1 MRNLDSD
8 PFGLGGT
15 SAPLSDAEID
25 AVTPF
30 AATVRDNALTIIHTV
45 FNKEAE
51 VANVAVNTV
60 TGGDV
65 ETALV
70 GDYFLI
76 EVNLQGR
83 QGELYPCL
91 TFLQRDETVAAFDL
105 DVPADPS
112 DWSQQV
118 ERLQNPIELLTE
130 AVNGHLGVDTAGDLT
145 FVRPTVRAV
154 NMPEDYASLL
164 IAPDENWVEVN
175 YHLVIADVGE
185 MQVTSLVAY
194 DLVRRLAGQSAPAP
208 AAGFGAEPAAPAAG
222 RAAASDPL
230 LGFGLGGSDPFNIP
244 TGRTGADI
252 LESIPPLTES
262 SSLGGLGMGS
272 SAPAGFG
279 AGSAGRG
286 VEAGGVRPA
295 QFPSF
300 GESPAR
306 EPVSNIDLILDVNLR
321 VTVELGRTSKSIR
334 EVLDLGPGAVI
345 ELDKLAGEPV
355 DILVNDKPI
364 AKGEVVVVDENFG
377 VRVTDIISPQGRVAS
392 LK

>member
-15 SAPLSDAEID
+15 SAPLGDAEVNAI
-25 AVTPF
+25 TPF

-60 TGGDV
+60 RGGDI

-76 EVNLQGR
+76 EVNLQGQ
-83 QGELYPCL
+83 QGELFPCL
-91 TFLQRDETVAAFDL
+91 TFLQRDETAAAFDL
-105 DVPADPS
+105 DVPVDPT

-118 ERLQNPIELLTE
+118 ERLQNPVELLIE
-130 AVNGHLGVDTAGDLT
+130 AVNGHLGVETGGDLT

-164 IAPDENWVEVN
+164 IAPDESWVEVN

-194 DLVRRLAGQSAPAP
+194 DLVRRLAGEPP
-208 AAGFGAEPAAPAAG
+208 AAPSPGFGAEAAGSGASRAAP
-222 RAAASDPL
+222 SDPL
-230 LGFGLGGSDPFNIP
+230 LGLDLGASDPFNIP

-262 SSLGGLGMGS
+262 SSFGGPGMAS
-272 SAPAGFG
+272 SAAAGFG
-279 AGSAGRG
+279 TRAAARG
-286 VEAGGVRPA
+286 VDAGGVRPA

-306 EPVSNIDLILDVNLR
+306 EPVANIDLILDVNLR

-392 LK
+392 LR

>member
-8 PFGLGGT
+8 PFGLGGASVGL
-15 SAPLSDAEID
+15 SAVEIE
-25 AVTPF
+25 AVSPF
-30 AATVRDNALTIIHTV
+30 AATVRDNAMTIVHTV

-76 EVNLQGR
+76 EVNLQSQ
-83 QGELYPCL
+83 QGELFPCL
-91 TFLQRDETVAAFDL
+91 TFLQRDECAAAFDL
-105 DVPADPS
+105 DVPLDPS

-118 ERLQNPIELLTE
+118 ERLQNPVELLSE
-130 AVNGHLGVDTAGDLT
+130 AVNGHLGIETGGDLT

-164 IAPDENWVEVN
+164 IAPDETWVEVN
-175 YHLVIADVGE
+175 YHLAVADVGD
-185 MQVTSLVAY
+185 MQVTSLVSY
-194 DLVRRLAGQSAPAP
+194 DLVRRLAGQPAGG
-208 AAGFGAEPAAPAAG
+208 GFDVLGSEPAGAG
-222 RAAASDPL
+222 VGRSGASDPL
-230 LGFGLGGSDPFNIP
+230 LGLGSDPFNMP

-252 LESIPPLTES
+252 LESIPPLTEAS
-262 SSLGGLGMGS
+262 YGGLGMSS
-272 SAPAGFG
+272 SAPAGIG
-279 AGSAGRG
+279 TGSSGRG
-286 VEAGGVRPA
+286 AEGGSVRPA

-300 GESPAR
+300 GESPSR
-306 EPVSNIDLILDVNLR
+306 EPVANIDLIMDVNLR

-377 VRVTDIISPQGRVAS
+377 VRVTDIISPQSRVAS
-392 LK
+392 LR